1 MQRYFFN
8 LADEAYP
15 IDLQGTEFPSLDD
28 ARAEAVRFAG
38 EVLRERPELASPEG
52 ELWVEVTDPNRALV
66 FTLVTAAIGASALPA
81 GGVAAA
87 QAIRAR
93 SQPQR
98 PSLPGLS

>member
-8 LADEAYP
+8 LADDSYP
-15 IDLQGTEFPSLDD
+15 VDLQGTEFPSLDD
-28 ARAEAVRFAG
+28 ARAEAVRFVS
-38 EVLRERPELASPEG
+38 EVFRERPELASPKG
-52 ELWVEVTDPNRALV
+52 ELRVEVTDPNRALV

-81 GGVAAA
+81 GSVVATDAS
-87 QAIRAR
+87 RAR